1 MFLEIVTPEKT
12 LYSND
17 IKYVKVPGS
26 EGQFGVLKDH
36 APIISTLEKG
46 EIKVVE
52 PDDDEKIFKVKGGVI
67 EIIKNNIIIL
77 LKL

>member
-1 MFLEIVTPEKT
+1 MFLEIVTPEET

-26 EGQFGVLKDH
+26 NGQFGVLKNH

-52 PDDDEKIFKVKGGVI
+52 PDDDEKTFQVKGGVI
-67 EIIKNNIIIL
+67 EILKNNIIIL

>member
-1 MFLEIVTPEKT
+1 MFLEIVTPEET
-12 LYSND
+12 LYSSE

-26 EGQFGVLKDH
+26 NGQFGVLKDH

-46 EIKVVE
+46 QIKAVE
-52 PDDDEKIFKVKGGVI
+52 PDGTEKFFDVNGGVI
-67 EIIKNNIIIL
+67 EILKNNIIIL

>member
-1 MFLEIVTPEKT
+1 MFLEIVTPEET
-12 LYSND
+12 LYS
-17 IKYVKVPGS
+17 KEVRYVKVPGS
-26 EGQFGVLKDH
+26 QGQFGILKDH

-52 PDDDEKIFKVKGGVI
+52 PDDDEITFEVKGGVI
-67 EIIKNNIIIL
+67 EILKNNIIIL

>member
-12 LYSND
+12 LYSNE

-26 EGQFGVLKDH
+26 DGQFGVLKDH
-36 APIISTLEKG
+36 APIISTLDEG
-46 EIKVVE
+46 RIKVVE
-52 PDDDEKIFKVKGGVI
+52 IDDKEELFDVKGGVI
-67 EIIKNNIIIL
+67 EILKNNIIIL